1 MTELLIEASFQV
13 HACRSYGEALG
24 YLRRESFALA
34 IVDLSLANSLNPDDN
49 SDGLRLLQNLQKAAV
64 PAIVVSGS
72 ALPELVEQ
80 AYETHGIVAFLEK
93 RAFDRQAFQ
102 QAIEVALQ
110 ERVPAP
116 AS

>member
-1 MTELLIEASFQV
+1 M

-24 YLRRESFALA
+24 YLRRENFALA

-49 SDGLRLLQNLQKAAV
+49 ADGLRLLQNLQKAAV

-80 AYETHGIVAFLEK
+80 AYETNGMVAFLES
-93 RAFDRQAFQ
+93 
-102 QAIEVALQ
+102 ALSIA
-110 ERVPAP
+110 RPFNRRLKLRYRNAYPTP